1 MTWWVLFRRH
11 DTEIQL
17 NERIYLSEE
26 QCGFRE
32 DEVNG
37 EKSVG
42 EE

>member
-1 MTWWVLFRRH
+1 MVGPLFADMT
-11 DTEIQL
+11 QKYNL
-17 NERIYLSEE
+17 NKRIYLSEE
-26 QCGFRE
+26 HCGFRE